1 MTQLLTPSIYKAL
14 SNTALIDEL
23 KKYVYDKYVDKSVFF
38 VGDSYA
44 AGVNTLEF
52 NGYPNDF
59 AYRHPLADAQFGGP
73 YVWSGR
79 TISTFTSDNIL
90 KSVLNICTDF
100 GYQRIPETVNFEDVS
115 DLIYSV
121 KSILFEDVTEMDRV
135 IYNSKGGSVIIYSVN
150 KDNYNKT
157 QLVRFNTHP
166 NVIEYTFRH
175 KISALEGECIGIE
188 FTIGLAYKS
197 NTSAS
202 FKTMDGN
209 VIQGEAKVQVCL
221 NRCHY
226 LIMEGGLNDMYQRG
240 DNPGTHVPF
249 GELLSSD
256 DYTTDKFDDK
266 TFCGALE
273 HMVREAVFKLPAT
286 KLGFLIM
293 PQPGDSLWND
303 QYAKAIRDVCDK
315 YGVPYLNLG
324 NLKRMNIVS
333 EKSEASR
340 LFWCTNTNG
349 TFNYHPSAIGYNTMM
364 NDAIMKFID
373 SL

>member
-1 MTQLLTPSIYKAL
+1 ML
-14 SNTALIDEL
+14 STE
-23 KKYVYDKYVDKSVFF
+23 SRMR
-38 VGDSYA
+38 GDMQ
-44 AGVNTLEF
+44 V
-52 NGYPNDF
+52 
-59 AYRHPLADAQFGGP
+59 RFGGR
-73 YVWSGR
+73 YGKTYCRKAVR
-79 TISTFTSDNIL
+79 R
-90 KSVLNICTDF
+90 SVPSLR
-100 GYQRIPETVNFEDVS
+100 YQRIPETVNFEDVS

-157 QLVRFNTHP
+157 QLVRFNTQP

-303 QYAKAIRDVCDK
+303 RYAKAIRDVCDK